1 MSATQDGAARM
12 NLLTVLRD
20 TARPPFLL
28 LTLVC
33 LLLGLATVW
42 VPGHA
47 LDGLL
52 LAKVVLG
59 AVCAHISVNM
69 LNEYAD
75 YRSGLDAIT
84 QRTPFSGGSGALPAQ
99 PQRAPAVLL
108 AGLLALGVT
117 VVVGLELLYLRGWVL
132 LPIGLAGVLLVLLY
146 TPWINRHPW
155 LCLLAPGLGVGPLMV
170 VGTHLALGGH
180 DLRAALAA
188 SWVPGCLASALL
200 LLNQFPDREA
210 DLRVG
215 RRNLVIARGRPWAAR
230 LVLVL
235 HALAAAGLLAFVL
248 LRWLPPASLWGL
260 APMLLAW
267 PMGRLLLRH
276 SDAPEQ
282 LLPAMARNVQVALGA
297 PAAMAAG
304 MLLRAAS

>member
-1 MSATQDGAARM
+1 MSATQGGTARM
-12 NLLTVLRD
+12 SLLTVLRD

-42 VPGHA
+42 APGRA

-52 LAKVVLG
+52 LSKVVLG

-75 YRSGLDAIT
+75 FRSGLDAIT

-117 VVVGLELLYLRGWVL
+117 VAVGLELLYLRGWVL

-180 DLRAALAA
+180 ELRAALAA

-210 DLRVG
+210 DLQVG
-215 RRNLVIARGRPWAAR
+215 RRNLVIVHGRAWAAR
-230 LVLVL
+230 LVLAL
-235 HALAAAGLLAFVL
+235 HALAAVGLLAFVL

-260 APMLLAW
+260 APMLLAL
-267 PMGRLLLRH
+267 PMGRGLLRH
-276 SDAPEQ
+276 SDAPAR
-282 LLPAMARNVQVALGA
+282 LLPAMAHNVQVALGA
-297 PAAMAAG
+297 PAAMAVG
-304 MLLRAAS
+304 MLLTAA